1 MKKVNSKKGQEPI
14 LKFLLTFAH
23 TINKWAGPIL
33 DIEGMGVFFEEHFSK
48 KGILFAHTP

>member
-1 MKKVNSKKGQEPI
+1 MKKVNSKKDQVPT
-14 LKFLLTFAH
+14 LKSLITFVH

-48 KGILFAHTP
+48 KDILFAHTP

>member
-1 MKKVNSKKGQEPI
+1 MKKVNSKKDQVPI
-14 LKFLLTFAH
+14 LKSFVH

-48 KGILFAHTP
+48 KDILFAHTP